1 MAALSRVPPQVP
13 EHVAHV
19 LDQLAPLGIL
29 EARRLFNARSLYCDR
44 VIFAIV
50 SKEQIYLK
58 VDEESRPA
66 FESEGMDSF
75 RPRAGRSAT
84 ISYFSLPDSSLDDD
98 DALWSWARLAIDS
111 GRGVTR
117 HERSGKAL

>member
-19 LDQLAPLGIL
+19 LEQLAPLGVV
-29 EARRLFNARSLYCDR
+29 EARRLFDARGLYCDR
-44 VIFAIV
+44 AIFAIV

-66 FESEGMDSF
+66 FESEGMESF
-75 RPRAGRSAT
+75 GPGPENLQQCPISPCRTHRLMMMTRCGHGLVWRST
-84 ISYFSLPDSSLDDD
+84 Q
-98 DALWSWARLAIDS
+98 
-111 GRGVTR
+111 GGVTR
-117 HERSGKAL
+117 HERLGKVL